1 MPTVTLTLTEEQADT
16 LLAALDIYSRLKM
29 GQFSA
34 VTDLFPAR
42 HFDRTAAAAALKEAR
57 QAVMPELDPRGYY
70 GIRNLEAGEQARV
83 AFDVQQVLRHAL
95 AWHRYPEGGI
105 GVCFNAP
112 YRVSREPL
120 IRVEI
125 LADPED

>member
-1 MPTVTLTLTEEQADT
+1 MTSVTLTLTEEQADT
-16 LLAALDIYSRLKM
+16 LLMALDTYSRLKM
-29 GQFSA
+29 GQFNA

-42 HFDRTAAAAALKEAR
+42 DFDRGKAAEALRVAR

-83 AFDVQQVLRHAL
+83 AFDIQQVLRHAL
-95 AWHRYPEGGI
+95 AWHRHPAGGI
-105 GVCFNAP
+105 GVCYDDP
-112 YRVSREPL
+112 YQTSQAPL

-125 LADPED
+125 RD

>member
-1 MPTVTLTLTEEQADT
+1 MTSVTLTLTEEQADT
-16 LLAALDIYSRLKM
+16 LLMALDTYSRLKM
-29 GQFSA
+29 GQFNA

-42 HFDRTAAAAALKEAR
+42 DFDRGKAAAALRAAR

-83 AFDVQQVLRHAL
+83 AFDIQQVLQHAL
-95 AWHRYPEGGI
+95 AWHRHPAGGI
-105 GVCFNAP
+105 GVCYDDP
-112 YRVSREPL
+112 YQTSREPL

-125 LADPED
+125 RD

>member
-1 MPTVTLTLTEEQADT
+1 MTSVTLTLTEEQADI
-16 LLAALDIYSRLKM
+16 LLMSLETYSRLKM
-29 GQFSA
+29 GQFNA

-42 HFDRTAAAAALKEAR
+42 DFDRGKAAAALQAAR

-83 AFDVQQVLRHAL
+83 AFDIQQVLRHAL
-95 AWHRYPEGGI
+95 AWHRHPAGGI
-105 GVCFNAP
+105 GVCYDEP
-112 YRVSREPL
+112 YKTSRAPL

-125 LADPED
+125 RD

>member
-1 MPTVTLTLTEEQADT
+1 MTTVTLTLTEEQADT

-105 GVCFNAP
+105 GVCFN
-112 YRVSREPL
+112 
-120 IRVEI
+120 
-125 LADPED
+125 